1 MIKIKLGEMISL
13 DFKANEAY
21 KTLRTNI
28 QFCGSDIKVIGITSC
43 MPNEG
48 KSSVSVNLAISMAE
62 SGKRVLLLDTDLR
75 KSVMLGRYKIRESIK
90 GFSHFLS
97 GQATSEEILC
107 ETDVKNL
114 HVIFAG
120 QVPPNPAE
128 LLGKRYFKETLGVLR
143 ELYDYIIID
152 TAPLGRVIDS
162 AIVAQECDGMVL
174 TIAANTISY
183 KFAQRVLEQLKK
195 TGCPV
200 LGAILNK
207 VDMSKKGQYGYG
219 QYGQYGGY
227 YGDYE

>member
-1 MIKIKLGEMISL
+1 MVKVNLREMVSL
-13 DFKANEAY
+13 DYKSNEAY
-21 KTLRTNI
+21 KALRTNI
-28 QFCGSDIKVIGITSC
+28 QFCGNDMKVIGVTSC

-48 KSSVSVNLAISMAE
+48 KSSICVNLAISMAE
-62 SGKRVLLLDTDLR
+62 SGKSVLLLDTDLR
-75 KSVMLGRYKIRESIK
+75 KSILLGRYKIRESIK

-97 GQATSEEILC
+97 GQATCEEVLC
-107 ETDVKNL
+107 DTDVKNL
-114 HVIFAG
+114 HMIFAG

-128 LLGKRYFKETLGVLR
+128 LLGKKYFKDTLMVLR

-152 TAPLGRVIDS
+152 TAPLGSVIDS
-162 AIVAQECDGMVL
+162 AIVAQQCDGMIL

-207 VDMSKKGQYGYG
+207 VDASKKGHYG
-219 QYGQYGGY
+219 QSYSYGSYGGY
-227 YGDYE
+227 GE